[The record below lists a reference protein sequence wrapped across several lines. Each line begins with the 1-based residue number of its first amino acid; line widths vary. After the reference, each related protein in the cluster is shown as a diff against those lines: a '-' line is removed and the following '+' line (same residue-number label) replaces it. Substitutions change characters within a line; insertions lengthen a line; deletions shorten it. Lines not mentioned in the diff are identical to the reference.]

1 MKRTK
6 RFTAILLAAV
16 LLGGC
21 GQVSQGET
29 KQSTESTSEQL
40 EGVIEK
46 ELSDLYGTKEL
57 FTETLG
63 DIEFNIPQMFR
74 EDIKESGEWK
84 YYYYEDLM
92 LAVNATKESG
102 MTNEEFINY
111 GVDSFVDG
119 MVESLEN
126 GRLIHS
132 DIIETKI
139 GKAIKLCMEH
149 TINEKECIF
158 YCICFLYG
166 LDFYNL
172 GFMEEK
178 DSKWDR
184 SQDFD
189 CLIDSIVPKGKAG
202 FTGEQIQI
210 FSSDFQ
216 SFKGWFVENSSEC
229 VYSERNKIEN
239 TETHKTSTGVVSDSS
254 SVIEWID
261 FIQKAEDGYSA
272 QSADT
277 KGIILENSN
286 KFSDFQDG
294 DGIKIYYYINADNET
309 EILAMEK
316 IEPEFTIEDYVN
328 AYKEQCKEY
337 TYKEIARNPDSVKG
351 EYAKLTGEVIQ
362 VLESGTSVTL
372 RVDITKDKYGYYS
385 DTVYVKYT
393 RKSDTEDRILED
405 DIITIYG
412 KLGGIETYTSV
423 LGAEVSLP
431 KIFAEYIEL
440 VEE

>member
-1 MKRTK
+1 MKKTK
-6 RFTAILLAAV
+6 QFTAILLAAV
-16 LLGGC
+16 LLAGC
-21 GQVSQGET
+21 GQVSQEET
-29 KQSTESTSEQL
+29 KQSKESTSEQL
-40 EGVIEK
+40 EAVIEK
-46 ELSDLYGTKEL
+46 ELSDLYGTKEI

-63 DIEFNIPQMFR
+63 DIEFNIPKMFN

-92 LAVNATKESG
+92 LGTCCKKENKF
-102 MTNEEFINY
+102 TNESFSESS
-111 GVDSFVDG
+111 DSYMDG
-119 MVESLEN
+119 MIKNNDGKILNV
-126 GRLIHS
+126 
-132 DIIETKI
+132 DIIEIPI
-139 GKAIKLCMEH
+139 GKAIMSSIEQ
-149 TINEKECIF
+149 TVNEKRYILHSIAF
-158 YCICFLYG
+158 V
-166 LDFYNL
+166 YNGQIYNI

-178 DSKWDR
+178 GSKWDY
-184 SQDFD
+184 SEDFD
-189 CLIDSIVPKGKAG
+189 CLVDSVIAKGQSG
-202 FTGEQIQI
+202 FTGKELQN

-216 SFKGWFVENSSEC
+216 SFKNWFAENANEC
-229 VYSERNKIEN
+229 IYSERGKDGN
-239 TETHKTSTGVVSDSS
+239 TETYNISTGVVSDSS

-328 AYKEQCKEY
+328 SYKEQCKEY

-362 VLESGTSVTL
+362 VLESGKSVTL

-385 DTVYVKYT
+385 DTVYVTYT

-423 LGAEVSLP
+423 LGSEVSLP
-431 KIFAEYIEL
+431 KIFAEYIDL
-440 VEE
+440 VE

>member
-1 MKRTK
+1 MKKTK
-6 RFTAILLAAV
+6 RFTAILLAAF

-21 GQVSQGET
+21 GSAPQEEQ
-29 KQSTESTSEQL
+29 KQSSESVSEETEIK
-40 EGVIEK
+40 IEK
-46 ELSDLYGTKEL
+46 ELSNLYGTEDN

-63 DIEFNIPQMFR
+63 DIEFNIPEIFSG
-74 EDIKESGEWK
+74 DTKESGEWK

-92 LAVNATKESG
+92 LGTCCKRENKF
-102 MTNEEFINY
+102 TNESFSEGSDSYIN
-111 GVDSFVDG
+111 GMIEDNDG
-119 MVESLEN
+119 EVLSV
-126 GRLIHS
+126 
-132 DIIETKI
+132 DIIELPI
-139 GKAIKLCMEH
+139 GKAIKSSIEQ
-149 TINEKECIF
+149 TVSEKRYILHSVAF
-158 YCICFLYG
+158 V
-166 LDFYNL
+166 YNGQIYNI
-172 GFMEEK
+172 GFMEKK
-178 DSKWDR
+178 DSQWDY
-184 SQDFD
+184 SEDFD
-189 CLIDSIVPKGKAG
+189 CLVGSIIQKGQAG
-202 FTGEQIQI
+202 FSGKELQN

-216 SFKGWFVENSSEC
+216 SFKNWFSENANEC
-229 VYSERNKIEN
+229 VYSEGGKDGN
-239 TETHKTSTGVVSDSS
+239 TETYNISTGVVSDSS
-254 SVIEWID
+254 SIIEWID
-261 FIQKAEDGYSA
+261 FIQKVEDGYLA

-328 AYKEQCKEY
+328 SYKEQCKEY

-362 VLESGTSVTL
+362 VLESGNSVTL
-372 RVDITKDKYGYYS
+372 RVDITKSEYGYYS
-385 DTVYVKYT
+385 DTVYVTYT
-393 RKSDTEDRILED
+393 KKSETEDRILED
-405 DIITIYG
+405 DIISIYG